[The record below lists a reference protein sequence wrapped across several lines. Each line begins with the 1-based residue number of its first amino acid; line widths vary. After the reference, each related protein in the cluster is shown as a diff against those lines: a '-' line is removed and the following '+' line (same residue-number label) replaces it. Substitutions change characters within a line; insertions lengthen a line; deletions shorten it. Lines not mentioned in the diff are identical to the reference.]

1 MSETMKQ
8 NLIIPEVMGEMADS
22 LFGQKMSLMKVCK
35 VDTTL
40 EGVPGDTLKF
50 PCFRYIGKAE
60 EVPENGDVPLGVLTA
75 DTTEVKVKK
84 FAKAVCLTDEARL
97 CGFGDPVGE
106 AARQLS
112 YAIDHAV
119 DEEMYGI
126 LKNLPLRQKSVYDT
140 LTADTVADALTLFG
154 DDPDGEKY
162 LFVDAEGFAALRKDP
177 GYIRASDLGQETIFF
192 GVVGE
197 IWGCRIVLSSRLKE
211 DAETKEKNYYIL
223 KPGALRLVSK
233 QKTIIEKKR
242 EPEKMRD
249 TIFAS
254 RHLACYLY
262 DAQKAIALTKFTGL
276 EQLSGGMTLERGETL
291 GSYILRMEAH
301 LQPPGGYAWY
311 VKPAD
316 SAMGISYQTAYQG
329 APWPGEGQEIPLQ
342 DKSYLQAVLCDSQK
356 MPVKYLLVE
365 APL

>member
-1 MSETMKQ
+1 MNQTMKQ

-22 LFGQKMSLMKVCK
+22 LFGKKMSLMKVCT
-35 VDTTL
+35 VDNTL

-50 PCFRYIGKAE
+50 PCFGYIGKAE
-60 EVPENGDVPLGVLTA
+60 EVPENGDVPTGILTA

-97 CGFGDPVGE
+97 CGFGDPIGE
-106 AARQLS
+106 AAKQLS

-126 LKNLPLRQKSVYDT
+126 LKNLPLRQKWPFTT
-140 LTADTVADALTLFG
+140 LSADTVADALTLFG
-154 DDPDGEKY
+154 DSPDGEKY

-177 GYIRASDLGQETIFF
+177 GYIRASDLGQEAIFS

-197 IWGCRIVLSSRLKE
+197 IWGCRIVLSTRIKE
-211 DAETKEKNYYIL
+211 DESAKEKNYYIL

-262 DAQKAIALTKFTGL
+262 DAQKAIAITKFTGL
-276 EQLSGGMTLERGETL
+276 EMLTGGMTLTAGETP
-291 GSYILRMEAH
+291 GSYILHMDSG
-301 LQPPGGYAWY
+301 LQAPKGYAWY

-316 SAMGISYQTAYQG
+316 SAIGISYQNAYQG
-329 APWPGEGQEIPLQ
+329 TAWTGEGTEIPLSS
-342 DKSYLQAVLCDSQK
+342 KSLLQVVLCDSQK

-365 APL
+365 VPQ